1 MIRHLSIISITC
13 LLFSVSCSTKII
25 STTIYQEQK
34 KNLDSI
40 ESRYEKLNPAN
51 RFSLAFTDKKFTIV
65 SLEMITD
72 TLTRIYE
79 FNVNEQRLA
88 DTLLKYNYDTAGI
101 YYLIRKMQQT
111 KVTWI
116 NSFDYYVNDQPQQL
130 IILSL
135 KPVTIRYIFSPPKYV
150 ALAYFRTTQFF
161 DEKGRL
167 LDNRRTKQVRKIKG
181 QVFYKITDRICYTI
195 TDKYR

>member
-1 MIRHLSIISITC
+1 MIRQLFIILIIC
-13 LLFSVSCSTKII
+13 PLLATSCSTKIV
-25 STTIYQEQK
+25 STNIYQEQK
-34 KNLDSI
+34 ENLDNI
-40 ESRYEKLNPAN
+40 ERRYEKLNPTN
-51 RFSLAFTDKKFTIV
+51 HFSLAFTDKKFNIV

-101 YYLIRKMQQT
+101 YYLIRKMQQS

-150 ALAYFRTTQFF
+150 ALAYFRTAQSF

-167 LDNRRTKQVRKIKG
+167 LDNRRTKQVRKIKD

>member
-1 MIRHLSIISITC
+1 MILQLFIILIIC
-13 LLFSVSCSTKII
+13 PLLATSCSTKIV
-25 STTIYQEQK
+25 STNIYQEQK
-34 KNLDSI
+34 ENLDNI
-40 ESRYEKLNPAN
+40 ERRYEKLNPTN
-51 RFSLAFTDKKFTIV
+51 HFSLAFTDKKFNIV

-88 DTLLKYNYDTAGI
+88 DTLIKYNYDTAGI
-101 YYLIRKMQQT
+101 YYLIRKMQQS

-150 ALAYFRTTQFF
+150 ALAYFRTAQSF

-167 LDNRRTKQVRKIKG
+167 LDNRRTKQVRKIKD

>member
-1 MIRHLSIISITC
+1 MIRHLSNLLIIF
-13 LLFSVSCSTKII
+13 LFFAASCSTKII
-25 STTIYQEQK
+25 STNIYQDQK
-34 KNLDSI
+34 EELDNI
-40 ESRYEKLNPAN
+40 ERRYEKLNPTN
-51 RFSLAFTDKKFTIV
+51 HFSLAFTDKKFTIV

-88 DTLLKYNYDTAGI
+88 DTLLTYSYDTAGI
-101 YYLIRKMQQT
+101 YYLIRKMQET

-116 NSFDYYVNDQPQQL
+116 NSFDYYLNDQPQQL

-135 KPVTIRYIFSPPKYV
+135 KPKTIRYIFSPPKYI

-167 LDNRRTKQVRKIKG
+167 LDSRRTKQVRKIKG
-181 QVFYKITDRICYTI
+181 QIFYKITDRICYTI

>member
-1 MIRHLSIISITC
+1 MIRHLFIILISYW
-13 LLFSVSCSTKII
+13 LLTTSCSTKII
-25 STTIYQEQK
+25 STNIYQEHK
-34 KNLDSI
+34 ENLDNI
-40 ESRYEKLNPAN
+40 ERRYEKLNPTN
-51 RFSLAFTDKKFTIV
+51 HFSLAFTDKKFSIV

-79 FNVNEQRLA
+79 FNVTEKRLA
-88 DTLLKYNYDTAGI
+88 DTLIKFNYDTAGI
-101 YYLIRKMQQT
+101 FYLIKKMQQS

-130 IILSL
+130 IILSI

-150 ALAYFRTTQFF
+150 ALAYFRTNQSF

-167 LDNRRTKQVRKIKG
+167 LDNRRTKQVRKIKD

>member
-1 MIRHLSIISITC
+1 MIRQLFITLIICS
-13 LLFSVSCSTKII
+13 LLATSCSTKIV
-25 STTIYQEQK
+25 STNIYQEQK
-34 KNLDSI
+34 ENLDNI
-40 ESRYEKLNPAN
+40 ERRYEKLNPTN
-51 RFSLAFTDKKFTIV
+51 HFSLAFTDKKFNIV

-101 YYLIRKMQQT
+101 YYLIRKMQQS

-150 ALAYFRTTQFF
+150 ALAYFRTNQFF

-167 LDNRRTKQVRKIKG
+167 LDNRRTKQVRKIKD

>member
-1 MIRHLSIISITC
+1 MIRHLFIILITYS
-13 LLFSVSCSTKII
+13 LLTTSCSTKII
-25 STTIYQEQK
+25 STNIYQEHK
-34 KNLDSI
+34 ENLDNI
-40 ESRYEKLNPAN
+40 ERRYEKLNPTN
-51 RFSLAFTDKKFTIV
+51 HFSLAFTDKKFSIV

-79 FNVNEQRLA
+79 FNVTEKRLA
-88 DTLLKYNYDTAGI
+88 DTLIKFNYDTAGI
-101 YYLIRKMQQT
+101 FYLIRKMQQS

-116 NSFDYYVNDQPQQL
+116 NSFDYYINDQPQQL
-130 IILSL
+130 IILSI

-150 ALAYFRTTQFF
+150 ALAYFRTNQSF

-167 LDNRRTKQVRKIKG
+167 LDNRRTKQVRKIKD
-181 QVFYKITDRICYTI
+181 QVFYRVTDRICYTI

>member
-1 MIRHLSIISITC
+1 
-13 LLFSVSCSTKII
+13 LLATSCSTKII
-25 STTIYQEQK
+25 SSNIYQEHK
-34 KNLDSI
+34 ENLDNI
-40 ESRYEKLNPAN
+40 ERRYEKLNPKN
-51 RFSLAFTDKKFTIV
+51 HFSLAFTDKKFNIV

-79 FNVNEQRLA
+79 FNINERRLA
-88 DTLLKYNYDTAGI
+88 DTLIKYNYDTAGI
-101 YYLIRKMQQT
+101 YFLIKKMRES

-116 NSFDYYVNDQPQQL
+116 NSFDYYVNDQPLQL
-130 IILSL
+130 IILSI

-150 ALAYFRTTQFF
+150 ALAYFRTAQFF

-167 LDNRRTKQVRKIKG
+167 LDSRRTKQVRKIKD

-195 TDKYR
+195 TEKYR

>member
-1 MIRHLSIISITC
+1 MIRHLPIILIVCS
-13 LLFSVSCSTKII
+13 LLATSCSTKIV
-25 STTIYQEQK
+25 STNIYQEHK
-34 KNLDSI
+34 EDLDNI
-40 ESRYEKLNPAN
+40 ERRYEKLNPAN
-51 RFSLAFTDKKFTIV
+51 QFSLAFTDKKFQIV

-79 FNVNEQRLA
+79 FNVTEKRLA
-88 DTLLKYNYDTAGI
+88 DTLIKFNYDTAGI
-101 YYLIRKMQQT
+101 FYLIRKMQQS

-116 NSFDYYVNDQPQQL
+116 NSFDYYVNDLPQQL

-150 ALAYFRTTQFF
+150 ALAYFRTAQIY

-167 LDNRRTKQVRKIKG
+167 LDSRRTKQVRKIKD

>member
-1 MIRHLSIISITC
+1 MIRQTSCILISC
-13 LLFSVSCSTKII
+13 LLFAASCSTRIV
-25 STTIYQEQK
+25 STNIYQEQK
-34 KNLDSI
+34 ENLDNI
-40 ESRYEKLNPAN
+40 ERRYEKLNPKN
-51 RFSLAFTDKKFTIV
+51 QFSIAFTDKKFNIV

-79 FNVNEQRLA
+79 FTVNEQRLA
-88 DTLLKYNYDTAGI
+88 DTLIKYNYDTAGI
-101 YYLIRKMQQT
+101 YYLVRKMQES

-130 IILSL
+130 IILSI
-135 KPVTIRYIFSPPKYV
+135 KPKTVRYIFSPPKYI
-150 ALAYFRTTQFF
+150 ALSYFRTPQYF

-167 LDNRRTKQVRKIKG
+167 LDGRRTKEVRKIKG

-195 TDKYR
+195 TEKYR

>member
-1 MIRHLSIISITC
+1 MIRHLSIILITW

-25 STTIYQEQK
+25 STNIYQEHK
-34 KNLDSI
+34 EDLDNI
-40 ESRYEKLNPAN
+40 ERRYEKLNPTN
-51 RFSLAFTDKKFTIV
+51 HFSLAFTDKKFNIV

-88 DTLLKYNYDTAGI
+88 DTLLKFNYDTAGI

-116 NSFDYYVNDQPQQL
+116 NSFGYYVNDQPQQL

-135 KPVTIRYIFSPPKYV
+135 KPVTIRYLFSPPKYV

-167 LDNRRTKQVRKIKG
+167 LDSRRTKQVRKIKG

>member
-1 MIRHLSIISITC
+1 MIRQLFIILITC
-13 LLFSVSCSTKII
+13 SLLAMSCSTKIV
-25 STTIYQEQK
+25 STNIYQEQK
-34 KNLDSI
+34 ENLNKI
-40 ESRYEKLNPAN
+40 ESRYEKINPAN
-51 RFSLAFTDKKFTIV
+51 HFSLAYTDKKFNII
-65 SLEMITD
+65 SLEMISD

-79 FNVNEQRLA
+79 FNINERRLA
-88 DTLLKYNYDTAGI
+88 DTLIKYNYDTAGI
-101 YYLIRKMQQT
+101 YFLIRKMRES

-130 IILSL
+130 IILSI
-135 KPVTIRYIFSPPKYV
+135 KPVTVRYIFSPPKYV
-150 ALAYFRTTQFF
+150 ALAYFRTAQSF

-167 LDNRRTKQVRKIKG
+167 LDSRRTKQVRKIKG

>member
-1 MIRHLSIISITC
+1 MIRQLFIILIIC
-13 LLFSVSCSTKII
+13 PLLATSCSTKIV
-25 STTIYQEQK
+25 STNIYQEQK
-34 KNLDSI
+34 ENLDNI
-40 ESRYEKLNPAN
+40 ERRYEKLNPTN
-51 RFSLAFTDKKFTIV
+51 HFSLAFTDKKFNIV

-101 YYLIRKMQQT
+101 YYLIRKMQQS

-150 ALAYFRTTQFF
+150 ALAYFRTNQFF

-167 LDNRRTKQVRKIKG
+167 LDNRRTKQVRKIKD
-181 QVFYKITDRICYTI
+181 QVFYKITDRIYYTI

>member
-1 MIRHLSIISITC
+1 MIRHLFIILIICS
-13 LLFSVSCSTKII
+13 LLTTSCSTKIV
-25 STTIYQEQK
+25 STNIYQEQK
-34 KNLDSI
+34 ENLDNI
-40 ESRYEKLNPAN
+40 ERRYEKLNPTN
-51 RFSLAFTDKKFTIV
+51 HFSLAFTDKKFNIV

-79 FNVNEQRLA
+79 FNVNDQRLA

-101 YYLIRKMQQT
+101 YYLIRKMQQS

-150 ALAYFRTTQFF
+150 ALAYFRTAQSF

-167 LDNRRTKQVRKIKG
+167 LDNRRTKQVRKIKD

>member
-1 MIRHLSIISITC
+1 MIRHSFIFLIIC
-13 LLFSVSCSTKII
+13 LLLTTSCSTKIV
-25 STTIYQEQK
+25 STNIYQEQK
-34 KNLDSI
+34 ENLDNI
-40 ESRYEKLNPAN
+40 ERRYEKLNPTN
-51 RFSLAFTDKKFTIV
+51 HFSLAFTDKKFSIV

-88 DTLLKYNYDTAGI
+88 DTLLKFNYDTAGI
-101 YYLIRKMQQT
+101 YYLIRKMQQS

-150 ALAYFRTTQFF
+150 ALAYFRTAQSF

-167 LDNRRTKQVRKIKG
+167 LDNRRTKQVRKIKD

>member
-1 MIRHLSIISITC
+1 MIRHLFIILITYS
-13 LLFSVSCSTKII
+13 LLTTSCSTKII
-25 STTIYQEQK
+25 STNIYQEHK
-34 KNLDSI
+34 ENLDNI
-40 ESRYEKLNPAN
+40 ERRYEKLNPTN
-51 RFSLAFTDKKFTIV
+51 HFSLAFTDKKFSIV

-79 FNVNEQRLA
+79 FNVTEKRLA
-88 DTLLKYNYDTAGI
+88 DTLVKFNYDTAGI
-101 YYLIRKMQQT
+101 YYLIKKMQQS

-130 IILSL
+130 IILSI

-150 ALAYFRTTQFF
+150 ALAYFRTNQSF

-167 LDNRRTKQVRKIKG
+167 LDNRRTKQVRKIKD
-181 QVFYKITDRICYTI
+181 QVFYRITDRICYTI

>member
-1 MIRHLSIISITC
+1 MIRHLFIILISYW
-13 LLFSVSCSTKII
+13 LLTTSCSTKII
-25 STTIYQEQK
+25 STNIYQEHK
-34 KNLDSI
+34 ENLDNI
-40 ESRYEKLNPAN
+40 ERRYEKLNPTN
-51 RFSLAFTDKKFTIV
+51 HFSLAFTDKKFSIV

-79 FNVNEQRLA
+79 FNVTEKRLA
-88 DTLLKYNYDTAGI
+88 DTLIKFNYDTAGI
-101 YYLIRKMQQT
+101 YYLIKKMQQS

-167 LDNRRTKQVRKIKG
+167 LDSRRTKQVRKIKG

>member
-1 MIRHLSIISITC
+1 MIRHLFITLITC
-13 LLFSVSCSTKII
+13 TLLATSCSTKIV
-25 STTIYQEQK
+25 SSNIYQEQK
-34 KNLDSI
+34 ENLNKI
-40 ESRYEKLNPAN
+40 ESRYEKLSPAN
-51 RFSLAFTDKKFTIV
+51 PFSLAFTDKKFNIV
-65 SLEMITD
+65 SLEMISD

-79 FNVNEQRLA
+79 FNINERRLA
-88 DTLLKYNYDTAGI
+88 DTLIKYNYDTAGI
-101 YYLIRKMQQT
+101 YFLISRMRES

-150 ALAYFRTTQFF
+150 ALAYFRTNQFF

-167 LDNRRTKQVRKIKG
+167 LDSRRTKQVRKIKG

-195 TDKYR
+195 TEKYR